1 MCHVCT
7 LLMMLWLK
15 PPIRD
20 LPNKAEMGLANIARA
35 GAQDTGLKR
44 KWCGLHITNIG
55 KGVTT
60 VAGTENIVF
69 LRCTGKTRICFEHS
83 SAVIMGFAVCIWLEI
98 WLTWKIINPVQVSN
112 VYVGYP
118 MPHFFSFVT

>member
-1 MCHVCT
+1 MYSIDDVVVET
-7 LLMMLWLK
+7 WLK
-15 PPIRD
+15 
-20 LPNKAEMGLANIARA
+20 PNKAEMGLANIARA

-69 LRCTGKTRICFEHS
+69 LRCTEKKHT
-83 SAVIMGFAVCIWLEI
+83 
-98 WLTWKIINPVQVSN
+98 
-112 VYVGYP
+112 
-118 MPHFFSFVT
+118 FVLNTLVR